1 MDSLQFMD
9 SSLERLAANLPLD
22 AFKYTSKVFQDE
34 KLVSVKIVGTLL
46 CLLVPSML
54 VYKVW

>member
-1 MDSLQFMD
+1 MVVTQGF
-9 SSLERLAANLPLD
+9 EI
-22 AFKYTSKVFQDE
+22 KYITVSTT
-34 KLVSVKIVGTLL
+34 VSVKIVGTLL